1 MAVPQLGKTGE
12 RPRGRCMRDAVDLE
26 RCDLDRYLLG
36 EPGERVE
43 AVAGGHDRSVWPP
56 AKPPAHVRHPLVKAV
71 EVARREPGDA
81 VVAVRVHLD
90 KAGVSV
96 PGPLDDLR
104 ADLVA
109 QHHVVAALVLELL
122 RW

>member
-1 MAVPQLGKTGE
+1 MAVPQLGKTGK

-56 AKPPAHVRHPLVKAV
+56 PKPPAHVRHPLVKAR
-71 EVARREPGDA
+71 EVARPAPRG
-81 VVAVRVHLD
+81 AVRALPLHLD
-90 KAGVSV
+90 TARAPL
-96 PGPLDDLR
+96 PGPRDDLQ
-104 ADLVA
+104 ADLV
-109 QHHVVAALVLELL
+109 
-122 RW
+122 